1 VSAER
6 QKIFD
11 TIFFNT
17 GIREVDLVYAVEFH
31 GIREE
36 PSVKAA
42 MATIK
47 QQATKVQEM
56 QN

>member
-17 GIREVDLVYAVEFH
+17 GIREVDLVCAVEFH